1 MDEMVLASLAQI
13 WHLIPIVIAII
24 LFKKFIGKKDKNR
37 KININPENEKNGL
50 SLESR
55 AGKKYEKSGY
65 KVTYN
70 ETQDG
75 KKELGI
81 DLICCKDDK
90 ILLIQCTNY
99 SKSKSITDKDIKT
112 FHSNATQYVKTN
124 EIENK
129 NVEFRYVILHHD
141 VLHKSAIKILTNDSY
156 NCKYVII

>member
-1 MDEMVLASLAQI
+1 MAEMVLASLAQI

-37 KININPENEKNGL
+37 KININEENEKNGL

-75 KKELGI
+75 KKEFGF
-81 DLICCKDDK
+81 DLICSKDDK
-90 ILLIQCTNY
+90 ILLILCTNH
-99 SKSKSITDKDIKT
+99 SKSKSITEKDIKA
-112 FHSNATQYVKTN
+112 FHSNAIQYVKIH

-141 VLHKSAIKILTNDSY
+141 VLDKSAVNILTDDSY